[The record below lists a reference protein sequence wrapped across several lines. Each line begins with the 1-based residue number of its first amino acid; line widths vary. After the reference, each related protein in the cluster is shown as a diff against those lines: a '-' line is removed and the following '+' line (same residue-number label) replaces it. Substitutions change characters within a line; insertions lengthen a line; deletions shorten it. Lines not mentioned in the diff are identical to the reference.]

1 MEFADWGFFLL
12 NFSIPPPPFPL
23 PLSRSSPALALAV
36 QLPPEL
42 VSGAMMSRS
51 RTPPRRDCYAR
62 MLMRARTASDLARIA
77 AHSLFRHEL
86 KKRDCEAAALW
97 LSSRGVRAWSQLWQL
112 TPSSVSSLGVSRD
125 AQATVLRAIQL
136 AIECRLD
143 ETLGTSS
150 RTEEHVPSS
159 PSCESDTID
168 YRETTVRTPPGAHG
182 DNDPIVTTSP

>member
-1 MEFADWGFFLL
+1 MAAAGILGPPAAMSACGSPCL
-12 NFSIPPPPFPL
+12 TSPAPPPFPL

-143 ETLGTSS
+143 ETLGTRHLLPDR
-150 RTEEHVPSS
+150 RTRAQQPNLRIRY
-159 PSCESDTID
+159 D
-168 YRETTVRTPPGAHG
+168 
-182 DNDPIVTTSP
+182 